1 MHRNNSDKQST
12 LRSHVTF
19 DKTVFI
25 LQFLCGEMLWWVKYF
40 CYTMYVVVCKR
51 HAMIRATGIQNFEC
65 HGNGA
70 SYSYMMDDD
79 DDNECE
85 QWLTEV
91 IHPANKMKKLY
102 R

>member
-1 MHRNNSDKQST
+1 
-12 LRSHVTF
+12 
-19 DKTVFI
+19 
-25 LQFLCGEMLWWVKYF
+25 
-40 CYTMYVVVCKR
+40 MYVVVCKR

-85 QWLTEV
+85 Q
-91 IHPANKMKKLY
+91 
-102 R
+102 